1 MRRLAPMTPGRQPL
15 KYQAYEKVK
24 EMITT
29 HRLPAGRPITE
40 MDLSK
45 CLGMG
50 RTPIREAL
58 NLLSKDGVI
67 QLVPNK
73 GAVLK
78 PVTYENLIH
87 IYQIRE
93 MLDPLATRQAVG
105 RINLQQLKEIEE
117 KYVHL
122 EDNDQEA
129 GQHFSQELHSLIYRS
144 SLNPYLTEI
153 FESLDVRMQVCLHSL
168 WQLWARANDRKL
180 MKRRNREHLAIIR
193 ALQRKD
199 SNRAAQTS
207 RNHISRAMEDIL
219 RLMTAE
225 RTVQPLPSAAV
236 KQRGIGRPGS
246 PAAFPFLQSKRR

>member
-1 MRRLAPMTPGRQPL
+1 MTPGRQPL
-15 KYQAYEKVK
+15 KFQAYERVK
-24 EMITT
+24 EMITS

-45 CLGMG
+45 SLGMG

-78 PVTYENLIH
+78 PVSYENLIH

-93 MLDPLATRQAVG
+93 ILDPLATRQAIG
-105 RINLQQLKEIEE
+105 RINIQQLNEIEE
-117 KYVHL
+117 KYLHL
-122 EDNDQEA
+122 KDNDQEA

-180 MKRRNREHLAIIR
+180 MKRRNQEHLAIIR
-193 ALQRKD
+193 ALRRKD
-199 SNRAAQTS
+199 ANRAVQIS
-207 RNHISRAMEDIL
+207 HNHISRAMEDIL

-225 RTVQPLPSAAV
+225 RTVPPLPSAAV
-236 KQRGIGRPGS
+236 KQRGIGKPGP
-246 PAAFPFLQSKRR
+246 PAAFPSLQSKRR

>member
-1 MRRLAPMTPGRQPL
+1 
-15 KYQAYEKVK
+15 
-24 EMITT
+24 MITSN
-29 HRLPAGRPITE
+29 RLPANRPITE

-45 CLGMG
+45 SLGMG

-58 NLLSKDGVI
+58 NLLSKDGLI

-78 PVTYENLIH
+78 PVSFENLIH

-93 MLDPLATRQAVG
+93 LLDPLAARQAVG
-105 RINLQQLKEIEE
+105 RINIQQLQEVEE
-117 KYVHL
+117 KYLHI
-122 EDNDQEA
+122 ENNDPDA
-129 GQHFSQELHSLIYRS
+129 GQHFSRDLHSLIYRS
-144 SLNPYLTEI
+144 AVNPYLTEI

-168 WQLWARANDRKL
+168 WQLWARANDCKL

-199 SNRAAQTS
+199 VKRTAQIS

-219 RLMTAE
+219 RIMAVE
-225 RTVQPLPSAAV
+225 RTLSSGSLGAGRPQESHKSPPSAIA
-236 KQRGIGRPGS
+236 GP
-246 PAAFPFLQSKRR
+246 LRRRRR

>member
-1 MRRLAPMTPGRQPL
+1 MPTPGLRQPL
-15 KYQAYEKVK
+15 KFQAYEKVK
-24 EMITT
+24 EMITS
-29 HRLPAGRPITE
+29 HRISANRPITE

-45 CLGMG
+45 HLGMG

-93 MLDPLATRQAVG
+93 VLDPLATQQAVG
-105 RINLQQLKEIEE
+105 RINIQQLEEIE
-117 KYVHL
+117 KNYL
-122 EDNDQEA
+122 DLGDNDPDA
-129 GQHFSQELHSLIYRS
+129 GQHFSRELHSLIYRS
-144 SLNPYLTEI
+144 GLNPYLTEI

-180 MKRRNREHLAIIR
+180 MRRRNQEHLAIIR

-199 SNRAAQTS
+199 VKRAVQIS

-219 RLMTAE
+219 RLMIAE
-225 RTVQPLPSAAV
+225 RTLPPLPSKKA
-236 KQRGIGRPGS
+236 KQRGIREADL
-246 PAAFPFLQSKRR
+246 AAAIPSLRSKQR